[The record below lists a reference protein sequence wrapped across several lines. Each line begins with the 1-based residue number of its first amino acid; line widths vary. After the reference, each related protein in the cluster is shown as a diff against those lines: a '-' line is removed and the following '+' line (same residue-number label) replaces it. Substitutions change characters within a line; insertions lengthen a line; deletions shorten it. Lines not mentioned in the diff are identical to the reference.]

1 MAGAKAFTIRAMH
14 DEYGFY
20 PDDRTYAVISEEK
33 MEAYFCMVPDPGT
46 RWSLYL
52 DDPSSAGAVKSA
64 LSTRLGDR
72 ARITTGLEK
81 KREYVDDLSQSFAI
95 FNVISTLVAILSGV
109 SILNSLV
116 IAVVERRRET
126 ALLRVV
132 GLTPAQLKG
141 ILALEAL
148 SLGTLGGFFGV
159 VLGWPLTVLTV
170 QSLKRISYLDMDVT
184 VEPGTVM
191 ITFLGALLV
200 SLAASVYPM
209 VRQGATDLMEAVK
222 YE

>member
-1 MAGAKAFTIRAMH
+1 MVGSSVGDHSVRRPNELAFRKPLEMGLKRHA
-14 DEYGFY
+14 
-20 PDDRTYAVISEEK
+20 
-33 MEAYFCMVPDPGT
+33 
-46 RWSLYL
+46 L
-52 DDPSSAGAVKSA
+52 DD
-64 LSTRLGDR
+64 
-72 ARITTGLEK
+72 E
-81 KREYVDDLSQSFAI
+81 
-95 FNVISTLVAILSGV
+95 
-109 SILNSLV
+109 
-116 IAVVERRRET
+116 
-126 ALLRVV
+126 
-132 GLTPAQLKG
+132 
-141 ILALEAL
+141 
-148 SLGTLGGFFGV
+148 SLGTLGGLFGV